1 MCIGKSFPD
10 KCILPK
16 GSYFKSMCNLLLSK
30 GDGKNIVC
38 SNVCKTLTGPGQ
50 ANLQKVESSTIT
62 INKQDQQST
71 STMFKCLTLIL
82 ARPICKDQLND
93 QASKHTASRLLTFF
107 SSRAP
112 RRSLQGG
119 LGGLTAAS

>member
-1 MCIGKSFPD
+1 MR
-10 KCILPK
+10 
-16 GSYFKSMCNLLLSK
+16 NLLLSK
-30 GDGKNIVC
+30 GDEKNIVC

-93 QASKHTASRLLTFF
+93 QASKHTAPRL
-107 SSRAP
+107 
-112 RRSLQGG
+112 
-119 LGGLTAAS
+119 